1 MQPSRLLLGARK
13 LVAIT
18 SKRGNK
24 NFYKGRGAPSTGV
37 HTAKG
42 GYKIDLAR
50 VASYTFIAPDL
61 TNFPVSQTIRHT
73 GGPCRA
79 QRPRRRPTH

>member
-1 MQPSRLLLGARK
+1 MQPSRLLHGARK

-24 NFYKGRGAPSTGV
+24 NFYKGRGAPPTGE
-37 HTAKG
+37 HTDRG
-42 GYKIDLAR
+42 GYRVDPQR

-61 TNFPVSQTIRHT
+61 TGFKV
-73 GGPCRA
+73 RA
-79 QRPRRRPTH
+79 